1 MPAINPNNLSATATL
16 TFSEDFSKG
25 LDLWNG
31 TSGLDTRPGWAM
43 WPQFDAGFTQ
53 TGNGEKG
60 RYIQP
65 SYAPTAAA
73 NPFSVSNGVLTISAN
88 PTPSNLL
95 QYTDNLPYTTG
106 WIDTYHEFSQTYGY
120 FEMRAQLPAGQGT
133 WPAFW
138 LLPENGSWPPEIDGM
153 ESVNGNNV
161 DYTTVHSTVSG
172 DSELAS
178 NHFKSGAGTNE
189 PGMTSGF
196 HTYGVDWE
204 PDKITFYFDGK
215 EVYQTATPADLKGQ
229 PMYMIASLGIG
240 GYWPGN
246 PTSSESWPQQM
257 KIDYLRAYSSAPG
270 AVSPPPPA
278 ISPPPQ
284 SPASS
289 DGSLSSPPPPPPT
302 TLTADPSAG
311 TISTAKSDH
320 SLAIFN
326 QFAAAGFHNEHT
338 AAGQIGLG
346 SSQMQSDLQHLHF
359 LAGGSPHHHA

>member
-16 TFSEDFSKG
+16 TFSEDFNKG

-43 WPQFDAGFTQ
+43 WPQFNAGFTQ
-53 TGNGEKG
+53 SGNGEKG
-60 RYIQP
+60 WYIQP

-73 NPFSVSNGVLTISAN
+73 NPFRVSNGVLTISAN

-95 QYTDNLPYTTG
+95 RYTNNLPYTTG

-120 FEMRAQLPAGQGT
+120 FEMRAQLPAGHGT

-138 LLPENGSWPPEIDGM
+138 LLPKNNSWPPEIDALEGI
-153 ESVNGNNV
+153 NGNGY

-172 DSELAS
+172 AVKLAS
-178 NHFKSGAGTNE
+178 NHYKSGAGTAE
-189 PGMTSGF
+189 PGMTTGF

-204 PDKITFYFDGK
+204 PNTITFYFDRK
-215 EVYQTATPADLKGQ
+215 EVYQTATPADLKGK
-229 PMYMIASLGIG
+229 PMYMIASLAIG

-257 KIDYLRAYSSAPG
+257 KIDYLRAYSAAPG
-270 AVSPPPPA
+270 AVSPPPPV
-278 ISPPPQ
+278 ISP
-284 SPASS
+284 SPHVIVSPLLASS
-289 DGSLSSPPPPPPT
+289 GGSVSSPPPPPPT

-311 TISTAKSDH
+311 PISTT
-320 SLAIFN
+320 LFN
-326 QFAAAGFHNEHT
+326 QFVAAGFHNEHT

-346 SSQMQSDLQHLHF
+346 SSQTQSDLEHLQF

>member
-1 MPAINPNNLSATATL
+1 
-16 TFSEDFSKG
+16 
-25 LDLWNG
+25 
-31 TSGLDTRPGWAM
+31 M
-43 WPQFDAGFTQ
+43 WPQFNAGFTQ
-53 TGNGEKG
+53 SGNGEKG
-60 RYIQP
+60 WYIQP

-73 NPFSVSNGVLTISAN
+73 NPFRVSNGVLTISAN

-95 QYTDNLPYTTG
+95 RYTNNLPYTTG

-138 LLPENGSWPPEIDGM
+138 LLPKNNSWPPEIDAL
-153 ESVNGNNV
+153 EQINGNNTLV
-161 DYTTVHSTVSG
+161 TTVHSTVSG
-172 DSELAS
+172 ANKLSS
-178 NHFKSGAGTNE
+178 NHYSTGHGTSE
-189 PGMTSGF
+189 PGMTTGF

-204 PDKITFYFDGK
+204 PNNITWYFDGR
-215 EVYQTATPADLKGQ
+215 EVFQTSTPADLKGK

-257 KIDYLRAYSSAPG
+257 KIDYLRAYSAAPG
-270 AVSPPPPA
+270 AVSPPPPV
-278 ISPPPQ
+278 ISPPPHVIVSP

-289 DGSLSSPPPPPPT
+289 SGSVSSPPPPPPT

-311 TISTAKSDH
+311 PISTLNESSRDLANWAKSDH
-320 SLAIFN
+320 FAALFN

-346 SSQMQSDLQHLHF
+346 SSQTQSDLEHLQF